1 MHSIIQLVEADL
13 NFIRHIMWG
22 NQMIRYAKKFSALNP
37 AQYAFPGQ
45 NNVVLNK
52 ILFLDVSWQ
61 TLSPGILIDYDGKVA
76 FDRVLMSII
85 TCKQMGLLQI
95 TSLFMFQLSK
105 HMNFHLITGLGKSP
119 SKMMT
124 ITKLVK
130 VCYKEV
136 ALLPPFIL

>member
-1 MHSIIQLVEADL
+1 
-13 NFIRHIMWG
+13 
-22 NQMIRYAKKFSALNP
+22 MIRYAKKFSALNP